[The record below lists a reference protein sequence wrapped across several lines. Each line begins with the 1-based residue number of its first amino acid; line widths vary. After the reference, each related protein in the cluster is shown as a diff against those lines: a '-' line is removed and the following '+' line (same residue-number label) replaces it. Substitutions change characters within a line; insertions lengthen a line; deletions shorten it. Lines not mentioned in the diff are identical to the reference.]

1 VLGGQLLDEN
11 VVQED
16 LAAST
21 GSKKGLFLAIAAAV
35 LLSIGGGAWYYQKYY
50 SRTTTVAP
58 ARPASIPSSAAPT
71 HVSELPPVRND
82 SNAGINMANPALPTA
97 SAALSKS
104 SKNPEP
110 VASQAVFKPAPESKN
125 AEPNPRTA
133 PPAEPQRKPSLGDVH
148 LATPVVNRGTASP
161 QAAVALPSLQIDA
174 SPAGSDPLAA
184 VESIQHK
191 ELVAPRPVGG
201 DVKTAQL
208 LKSVA
213 PVYPPLA
220 RAQRISGN
228 VQIDAFIDASGNVAS
243 VKVISGPPVLHNS
256 ALEAVKQW
264 KYSPALLDGQP
275 TSMHLTVVV
284 QFRTQ

>member
-1 VLGGQLLDEN
+1 VLGGQLLGEN
-11 VVQED
+11 VVQEES
-16 LAAST
+16 AAST
-21 GSKKGLFLAIAAAV
+21 GSKKGLFLAIAATA

-50 SRTTTVAP
+50 SRTTAVAP
-58 ARPASIPSSAAPT
+58 ARPASVSSSAAPT
-71 HVSELPPVRND
+71 HVSELPPARND
-82 SNAGINMANPALPTA
+82 STAGINMANPALPTA

-228 VQIDAFIDASGNVAS
+228 VQIDALIDASGNVAT

>member
-1 VLGGQLLDEN
+1 VFGGQLLGES

-21 GSKKGLFLAIAAAV
+21 SSKKGLFLAIAATA

-58 ARPASIPSSAAPT
+58 ARTASIPSSAAPT
-71 HVSELPPVRND
+71 HVSELPPTRND
-82 SNAGINMANPALPTA
+82 STAGINMVNPAPLTSSP
-97 SAALSKS
+97 ALSKS
-104 SKNPEP
+104 SKNPEA
-110 VASQAVFKPAPESKN
+110 VASQAVFKPA
-125 AEPNPRTA
+125 AEPKNTEPTPRTA
-133 PPAEPQRKPSLGDVH
+133 PAEAPKKPALDNLH
-148 LATPVVNRGTASP
+148 LAAPVVNRGTASP
-161 QAAVALPSLQIDA
+161 LAAVALPSLQIDA
-174 SPAGSDPLAA
+174 STAGSDPLAA
-184 VESIQHK
+184 VEGIQHK